1 MMKRILVL
9 MVLAL
14 WGVVSATA
22 QTDSTTLNTTEN
34 QVPVLS
40 LSSSDFEGDD
50 ISHDISGLLQGSRDV
65 FQSVAGYNLGSARFQ
80 IRGYESESNLV
91 MINGVPVNDP
101 ETGRVFWSVWGG
113 LNDATRN
120 TVNTVGLAP
129 VRENF
134 GMIGGSTNIQ
144 LRASEYRPGTRLT
157 YSAGNRSYNQR
168 LMFIHST
175 GLVDDKWSLT
185 VSGSKRWAQEGYVD
199 GTFYDAYAYFIAA
212 ERKFNNRHSV
222 SFTVFGSPSK
232 SGRPGVGTQEAYDL
246 TGNNF
251 YNPYWGY
258 QDGEVRNSRV
268 NSYHQPM
275 MLLSHYWAINEQTKV
290 TSTLTYSLGKNGST
304 ALNWYDAA
312 DPRPDY
318 YRNLPSYYA
327 LTDEY
332 QFNRLTDLW
341 QNNEEFR
348 QLNWDN
354 FYFANSKNLYSVI
367 NANGTGE
374 ILTGNR
380 AKYVVEDR
388 RTDFN
393 RFMVNSSAVHNL
405 NDNIVLSGGVNV
417 DVYRGRQ
424 FKEMSDLLGAD
435 FWVDVDQFAE
445 RDFDDTNLSQND
457 LNNPNRIIKVGDK
470 FGYDF
475 TANINKYNA
484 FAQSE
489 FTYSRF
495 DFHVA
500 ASVSQTTFW
509 RTGHMKN
516 GRFPDNSYG
525 DSEKQNFTDFGV
537 KGGAV
542 WKVTG
547 RHYIDV
553 NAGYLTRA
561 PFFRNSYVSSRVRD
575 NVIDGLTSE
584 KITTG
589 DISYILRAPKVK
601 ARLSL
606 YYTQFEDQTWSRSF
620 YHDVLRTFVNYTM
633 TGVNTR
639 NAGLEFGL
647 EANVTPTL
655 SVTAAGAMG
664 QYIYTNRPKATIAR
678 DNNSEIISDRVVYL
692 KNYHIGGTPQ
702 TAASV
707 GFRYNSPKYWFAG
720 ANFNYYADN
729 YMDINPDRRTLEAAD
744 GFVQEDEAFKKLI
757 DQPKL
762 DPAYTIDVF
771 VGKSWRIYGK
781 TLAVNLG
788 VNNILNDKNIQITG
802 FEQLRYD
809 SQEIDKFPSKYFY
822 MYGTNFFLNV
832 NFSF

>member
-275 MLLSHYWAINEQTKV
+275 MLLSHYWTISEQTKV

-367 NANGTGE
+367 DANGTGE

-393 RFMVNSSAVHNL
+393 RFMVSSSAVHNL

-445 RDFDDTNLSQND
+445 RDFDDTNLAQND
-457 LNNPNRIIKVGDK
+457 LNNPNRIVKVGDK

-525 DSEKQNFTDFGV
+525 DSKKQNFTDFGV

-647 EANVTPTL
+647 EANVTSTL

-692 KNYHIGGTPQ
+692 KNYRIGGTPQ

-744 GFVQEDEAFKKLI
+744 GFVQEDEAFKMLI

-822 MYGTNFFLNV
+822 MYGTNFFLNM

>member
-22 QTDSTTLNTTEN
+22 QTDSTTLNTTET

-157 YSAGNRSYNQR
+157 YSAANRSYNHR
-168 LMFIHST
+168 AMFIHST
-175 GLVDDKWSLT
+175 GLVDNKWALT

-212 ERKFNNRHSV
+212 ERKLSADHSV

-258 QDGEVRNSRV
+258 QNGEVRNSRV
-268 NSYHQPM
+268 NTYHQPM
-275 MLLSHYWAINEQTKV
+275 MLLSHYWTISEQTKV

-327 LTDEY
+327 DTDES

-341 QNNEEFR
+341 QNDEEFR

-354 FYFANSKNLYSVI
+354 FYFANSKNLYSVKD
-367 NANGTGE
+367 ANGTGE

-393 RFMVNSSAVHNL
+393 RFMVSSNAIHNL
-405 NDNIVLSGGVNV
+405 NDNIVLSGGINV
-417 DVYRGRQ
+417 DVFRGRQ
-424 FKEMSDLLGAD
+424 YKEMNDLLGAD

-457 LNNPNRIIKVGDK
+457 LNNPNRIVKVGDK

-500 ASVSQTTFW
+500 ANVSQTSFW
-509 RTGHMKN
+509 RTGHMRN

-525 DSEKQNFTDFGV
+525 DSEKQNFTNFGV

-561 PFFRNSYVSSRVRD
+561 PFFRNSYLSSRVRD

-589 DISYILRAPKVK
+589 DISYILRAPKLK
-601 ARLSL
+601 ARVSL

-664 QYIYTNRPKATIAR
+664 QYIYTNRPEATIAR

-692 KNYHIGGTPQ
+692 KNYRIGGTPQ

-729 YMDINPDRRTLEAAD
+729 YMDINPDRRTVEAAD
-744 GFVQEDEAFKKLI
+744 GFVQEDALFMQLI

-788 VNNILNDKNIQITG
+788 VNNILNDKDIQITG

-809 SQEIDKFPSKYFY
+809 SQDIDKFPSKYFY

>member
-275 MLLSHYWAINEQTKV
+275 MLLSHYWTISEQTKV

-327 LTDEY
+327 QSDDYE
-332 QFNRLTDLW
+332 FNRLTNLW
-341 QNNEEFR
+341 QTDETFR
-348 QLNWDN
+348 QLDWDF
-354 FYFANSKNLYSVI
+354 FYYANGKNLYSVI
-367 NANGTGE
+367 DANGTGE

-393 RFMVNSSAVHNL
+393 RFMVSSSAVHNL

-445 RDFDDTNLSQND
+445 RDFADPNLAQND

-664 QYIYTNRPKATIAR
+664 QYIYTNRPTATIAR
-678 DNNSEIISDRVVYL
+678 DNNSELISDRVVYL
-692 KNYHIGGTPQ
+692 KNYRIGGTPQ

-729 YMDINPDRRTLEAAD
+729 YMDINPDRRTVEAAD

-822 MYGTNFFLNV
+822 MYGTNFFLNM